1 MNIFKRFRE
10 TKRIAEENILLKKQ
24 LEGSKNWCD
33 ELSAEKQAAVSSL
46 FKLYQLVEEVQDIT
60 VLRDSADR
68 VMKHYMEN
76 GGVSY
81 RPDYIPL
88 WPVD

>member
-10 TKRIAEENILLKKQ
+10 VKRIEEENILLKKQ
-24 LEGSKNWCD
+24 LERSKNWCD
-33 ELSAEKQAAVSSL
+33 ELSAEKQAAVESL
-46 FKLYQLVEEVQDIT
+46 FKLYQLIEEAQNMT

-68 VMKHYMEN
+68 VMKHYTEN

-81 RPDYIPL
+81 QPDYIP
-88 WPVD
+88 PER

>member
-1 MNIFKRFRE
+1 MGIFKRFRE
-10 TKRIAEENILLKKQ
+10 SKRITEENILLKKR
-24 LEGSKNWCD
+24 LEESVNWCD
-33 ELSAEKQAAVSSL
+33 ELTDEKSAAVSSL
-46 FKLYQLVEEVQDIT
+46 FKLYQLIEEAQDIT

-81 RPDYIPL
+81 QPDYIPL
-88 WPVD
+88 

>member
-10 TKRIAEENILLKKQ
+10 VKRIKEENILLKKQ
-24 LEGSKNWCD
+24 LKGSRSWCN
-33 ELSAEKQAAVSSL
+33 ELSAEKQAAIQSF
-46 FKLYQLVEEVQDIT
+46 FKLYQLIGEAQDIA

-68 VMKHYMEN
+68 VMKHYREN

-81 RPDYIPL
+81 QPDYIP
-88 WPVD
+88 PER